1 VRLVAEL
8 AAASA
13 RDWCRSRGR
22 RRRARRWRRRPKV
35 ELGFSDLE
43 DLSPPAIE
51 VVVGRA
57 AVGLVMGGGAVAGA
71 PSQSPAGGG
80 QVKKKD
86 GFKIW

>member
-1 VRLVAEL
+1 
-8 AAASA
+8 
-13 RDWCRSRGR
+13 
-22 RRRARRWRRRPKV
+22 
-35 ELGFSDLE
+35 
-43 DLSPPAIE
+43 
-51 VVVGRA
+51 VGRA